1 MDAAI
6 LANLFMFLGALG
18 VNIGLSGSDSG
29 DDPAPED
36 EDPLYRAGNY
46 SQTHQGGEGNDDV
59 TAEGDNQAWFLHG
72 GDDDLTASSAND
84 YANLGAG
91 NDQAVMGAG
100 NDIGLGAAGND
111 TLAGGVGADSLFGGV
126 GNDQMQGDLGDD
138 GLAGGD
144 GDDAL
149 WGGAGNDILNG
160 GLGNDTLSGFA
171 PGQAGA
177 AAMQNGEGGD
187 QLLGGEGNDTLILGH
202 GDAAS
207 GGAGEDLFSLDM
219 RWNDGTAIAHIVDY
233 NRAQDALQLHYT
245 PRYSADSSLEVPPA
259 LTLTT
264 TADGSTEIRLNG
276 AVVAQLDGVTGIS
289 LDDIA
294 LVPATTTDTAYLPA
308 NYSAETHGSAASD
321 SLSGGSAASAWFT
334 EAGADQLTGS
344 SASDYANLGAGDD
357 QAAMGDGNDSV
368 LAADGQDQIDGG
380 AGADTLRGGEGG
392 DTLHGDAGA
401 DRLSGD
407 LGNDLMA
414 GGDGA
419 DSLIGGGGDDTLSGY
434 SDTHSSEASLTAIDG
449 VDTLQGGDGND
460 TLIIGHGDFATGGSG
475 ADQFELES
483 QWADGSGVA
492 IIADYV
498 SGTDQIQLHYKAHY
512 DASGTEIPPVLNVQ
526 FNSAATA
533 TEVRLDGVLVA
544 SIMGNTAVPQGDVT
558 LVRAA

>member
-6 LANLFMFLGALG
+6 LANLFLFLGALG
-18 VNIGLSGSDSG
+18 VNIGLAGSDSG
-29 DDPAPED
+29 NDPAPEND
-36 EDPLYRAGNY
+36 DPLYRAGNY
-46 SQTHQGGEGNDDV
+46 SQTHQGGAGRDDV

-91 NDQAVMGAG
+91 NDQAAMGAG
-100 NDIGLGAAGND
+100 NDIGLGSAGND
-111 TLAGGVGADSLFGGV
+111 TLAGGVGADSLFGGAD
-126 GNDQMQGDLGDD
+126 NDQLQGDLGDD

-149 WGGAGNDILNG
+149 WGGTGNDILNG
-160 GLGNDTLSGFA
+160 GLGDDTLSGFA

-177 AAMQNGEGGD
+177 AGMLNGEGAD

-207 GGAGEDLFSLDM
+207 GGAGNDLFSLDM
-219 RWNDGTAIAHIVDY
+219 RWNDGTGITHIVDY
-233 NRAQDALQLHYT
+233 DSAQDALQLHYT

-264 TADGSTEIRLNG
+264 TADGSTEIRLND
-276 AVVAQLDGVTGIS
+276 AIVAQLDGVTGIS
-289 LDDIA
+289 LDDIS
-294 LVPATTTDTAYLPA
+294 LVPDTATDTAYQSG
-308 NYSAETHGSAASD
+308 NYSAETHGTAGSD
-321 SLSGGSAASAWFT
+321 TLSGGSAGTGWFT

-344 SASDYANLGAGDD
+344 SASDYADLGAGDD
-357 QAAMGDGNDSV
+357 HAAMGDGNDSV
-368 LAADGQDQIDGG
+368 RGADGHDQIDGG
-380 AGADTLRGGEGG
+380 TGADTLRGGDGG

-414 GGDGA
+414 GGEGA

-460 TLIIGHGDFATGGSG
+460 TLIIGRGDIGSGGSG
-475 ADQFELES
+475 SDHFALEAH
-483 QWADGSGVA
+483 WADGSGVA
-492 IIADYV
+492 TITDYIA
-498 SGTDQIQLHYKAHY
+498 GIDQIQLHYKAHY
-512 DASGTEIPPVLNVQ
+512 DATGTEIPPLLTLHVDAL
-526 FNSAATA
+526 AAT
-533 TEVRLDGVLVA
+533 TELRLDGVPVA
-544 SIMGNTAVPQGDVT
+544 NVMSTGAVTQADIV
-558 LVRAA
+558 LVREA

>member
-18 VNIGLSGSDSG
+18 INLGLSGSDSG

-36 EDPLYRAGNY
+36 EDPLYHAGNY
-46 SQTHQGGEGNDDV
+46 SQTHQGGDGNDDIS
-59 TAEGDNQAWFLHG
+59 AEGDNQAWFLHG
-72 GDDDLTASSAND
+72 GDDDLTASSTND

-91 NDQAVMGAG
+91 NDVAVMGAG
-100 NDIGLGAAGND
+100 NDIGLGGAGND
-111 TLAGGVGADSLFGGV
+111 TLAGGVGADSLFGGT

-177 AAMQNGEGGD
+177 AGMQNGEGTD

-219 RWNDGTAIAHIVDY
+219 RWNDGTGIAHIVDY
-233 NRAQDALQLHYT
+233 DPAQDALQLHYI

-264 TADGSTEIRLNG
+264 SADGSTEIRLNG

-289 LDDIA
+289 LDDIT
-294 LVPATTTDTAYLPA
+294 LVPDTATDTAYQSG
-308 NYSAETHGSAASD
+308 NYSAETHGTAASD
-321 SLSGGSAASAWFT
+321 SLIGGSAGTAWFT
-334 EAGADQLTGS
+334 EAGADHLTGS
-344 SASDYANLGAGDD
+344 SAHDYANLGAGDD

-368 LAADGQDQIDGG
+368 LGNAGDDQIDGG
-380 AGADTLRGGEGG
+380 AGADTLRGGDGA
-392 DTLHGDAGA
+392 DSLHGDAGA

-434 SDTHSSEASLTAIDG
+434 SYTHSSEASLTGIDG

-475 ADQFELES
+475 ADRFELES
-483 QWADGSGVA
+483 QWADGNGVA

-512 DASGTEIPPVLNVQ
+512 DASGAEIPPVLNVQ
-526 FNSAATA
+526 FNSSATA

-544 SIMGNTAVPQGDVT
+544 SIMGNTAVPQGDIT
-558 LVRAA
+558 LVREA